1 MANFNSEDLKKLIDH
16 QISAAIR
23 PLRRRLDNMALLGK
37 TLLINDDKTPAV
49 QALTVNEEVVNDA
62 RYIQDYGH
70 YSKPPLGS
78 ESVLLKIQG
87 NPGNVVVLKIGNREL
102 RFKDLKSGEVAIADN
117 SGCYIHLK
125 NGGNMEVIAPETLN
139 ATSKIVNIT
148 GSDTVNITSKNTTVN
163 ADTLIVNAQKVSVT
177 AEITTVN
184 GKVNLAGGG
193 AGIARIGDQVEV
205 DPVTHKGAITSA
217 STEVTSA

>member
-1 MANFNSEDLKKLIDH
+1 MANICSENLKKFIDR

-37 TLLINDDKTPAV
+37 ALLINDDKTPAV
-49 QALTVNEEVVNDA
+49 QALTVNEEVINDA

-70 YSKPPLGS
+70 YSKPPVGS

-87 NPGNVVVLKIGNREL
+87 NPGNVAVLKIGNREL
-102 RFKDLKSGEVAIADN
+102 RFKGLKSGEVAIADN

-125 NGGNMEVIAPETLN
+125 NGGNIDVIAPETLN

-148 GSDTVNITSKNTTVN
+148 GSETVNINSKNTTVT
-163 ADTLIVNAQKVSVT
+163 ADTLTVNAQN
-177 AEITTVN
+177 TTIN
-184 GKVNLAGGG
+184 GIVNLAGGG
-193 AGIARIGDQVEV
+193 AGIARLGDQVEV
-205 DPVTHKGAITSA
+205 DPVTHKGTIISA
-217 STEVTSA
+217 STEVTSS